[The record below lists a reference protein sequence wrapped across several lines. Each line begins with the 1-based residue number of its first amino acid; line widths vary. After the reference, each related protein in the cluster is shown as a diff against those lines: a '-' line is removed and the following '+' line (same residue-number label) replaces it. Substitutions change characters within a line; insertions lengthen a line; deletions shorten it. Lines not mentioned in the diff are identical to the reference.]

1 MPQKLVKP
9 ALMDPIY
16 SVSVF
21 DATRKNEFGEPYC
34 VGAAISQDEVE
45 CCWADYLQQEFGIAP
60 KCIGCGKNEV
70 ALFGDI
76 CDTCGKQADE
86 GYEAYLKDNR

>member
-9 ALMDPIY
+9 ALMDPIH

-21 DATRKNEFGEPYC
+21 DAARLNEFGELYC
-34 VGAAISQDEVE
+34 VGAAISQDEID
-45 CCWADYLQQEFGIAP
+45 WYWDNYLQQEFGIAP
-60 KCIGCGKNEV
+60 KCIGCGKNGV
-70 ALFGDI
+70 SLPGDI

-86 GYEAYLKDNR
+86 GYEAYLKEKR